1 MEKMNKA
8 KFRHLNMSKREV
20 IENMLKKGHTKK
32 DIASAIG
39 CSERTIYYEIK
50 RGLYKHIVSSGKKE
64 LRYAP
69 ETAELKYQENL
80 RQKGRKSKLKEDSKL
95 KQYIHKKITEE
106 KYSPE
111 AVLLEI
117 QRENKEFDIK
127 VLSKNSIYLAI
138 RKGYF
143 QGITMEKLPQHR
155 KRLHEKIKITKRLPK
170 GTSIEQRPAKANSR
184 EEFGHWEMDCMQGKK
199 DKGKVALVLTER
211 KTRFEIVEIMKN
223 QTVNEVT
230 KALNRIEKRLFSD
243 FYKIFK
249 TITVDCG
256 SEFKDQEKIEKA
268 LYRKGKRTNVHYCHP
283 YTPSE
288 RGSNEVNNQLLRRWF
303 PKSSDFNKVLK
314 RNKVKLVQHW
324 MNNYPRKQFQGFSSQ
339 YMFNIE
345 LEKLRCKYRC

>member
-1 MEKMNKA
+1 MSEIKKK
-8 KFRHLNMSKREV
+8 KFKHLNMSIRD
-20 IENMLKKGHTKK
+20 NMLKKGYTKK
-32 DIASAIG
+32 EIAAAVG
-39 CSERTIYYEIK
+39 CSIRTIYYELK
-50 RGLYKHIVSSGKKE
+50 RGSYEHTISKRKKE

-69 ETAELKYQENL
+69 ETAEEKYQENL
-80 RQKGRKSKLKEDSKL
+80 RAKGRKSKLKENSKL
-95 KQYIHKKITEE
+95 KQYIHQKITEE

-111 AVLLEI
+111 AILLEI
-117 QRENKEFDIK
+117 KIKRQKFDIK

-138 RKGYF
+138 RRGYF

>member
-50 RGLYKHIVSSGKKE
+50 RGLYEHIVSSGKKE

-184 EEFGHWEMDCMQGKK
+184 EEFGHWEMNCMQGKK
-199 DKGKVALVLTER
+199 IR
-211 KTRFEIVEIMKN
+211 
-223 QTVNEVT
+223 
-230 KALNRIEKRLFSD
+230 
-243 FYKIFK
+243 
-249 TITVDCG
+249 
-256 SEFKDQEKIEKA
+256 
-268 LYRKGKRTNVHYCHP
+268 
-283 YTPSE
+283 
-288 RGSNEVNNQLLRRWF
+288 
-303 PKSSDFNKVLK
+303 
-314 RNKVKLVQHW
+314 VKLPSSLQKE
-324 MNNYPRKQFQGFSSQ
+324 KQDS
-339 YMFNIE
+339 
-345 LEKLRCKYRC
+345 K

>member
-1 MEKMNKA
+1 MSEIKKK
-8 KFRHLNMSKREV
+8 KFKHLNMSKREV
-20 IENMLKKGHTKK
+20 IDNMLKKGYTKK
-32 DIASAIG
+32 EIAAAVG
-39 CSERTIYYEIK
+39 CSIRTIYYELK
-50 RGLYKHIVSSGKKE
+50 RGSYEHTISKRKKE

-69 ETAELKYQENL
+69 ETAEEKYQENL
-80 RQKGRKSKLKEDSKL
+80 RAKGRKSKLKENSKL
-95 KQYIHKKITEE
+95 KQYIHQKITEE

-111 AVLLEI
+111 AILLEI
-117 QRENKEFDIK
+117 KRKRQKFDIE

-138 RKGYF
+138 KKGYF
-143 QGITMEKLPQHR
+143 KGITMEKLPKHR
-155 KRLHEKIKITKRLPK
+155 KRLHEKIKITKRLSK

>member
-1 MEKMNKA
+1 MKKMNKA

-32 DIASAIG
+32 DIAAAIG

-50 RGLYKHIVSSGKKE
+50 RGLYEHIVSSGKKE

-80 RQKGRKSKLKEDSKL
+80 RQKGRKSKLKEDSQLKRFIHRKL
-95 KQYIHKKITEE
+95 TEE

-127 VLSKNSIYLAI
+127 VCTKNSIYLAI
-138 RKGYF
+138 RRGYF
-143 QGITMEKLPQHR
+143 KGITMEKLPKHR
-155 KRLHEKIKITKRLPK
+155 KQPYERVKVTKRQPK
-170 GTSIEQRPAKANSR
+170 GTSIEARDKIVDTR

-199 DKGKVALVLTER
+199 EKGRVALVLTER
-211 KTRFEIVEIMKN
+211 KTRFEIVEVMKE
-223 QTVNEVT
+223 QTNIEVA

-243 FYKIFK
+243 FYKVFK

-256 SEFKDQEKIEKA
+256 KEFKDQEKIEKA
-268 LYRKGKRTNVHYCHP
+268 LYRIGKRTNVFYCHP

-303 PKSSDFNKVLK
+303 PKSSDFNKILK

>member
-1 MEKMNKA
+1 MEKVKKT

-20 IENMLKKGHTKK
+20 IENMLKKGHSKK
-32 DIASAIG
+32 EIAAAIG

-50 RGLYKHIVSSGKKE
+50 RGLYEHTIYSGEKE

-80 RQKGRKSKLKEDSKL
+80 RKKGRTSKLKEDSKF
-95 KQYIHKKITEE
+95 KKFIHRKLTEE

-111 AVLLEI
+111 AILLEI
-117 QRENKEFDIK
+117 RRENREFDIK

-138 RKGYF
+138 RRGYF
-143 QGITMEKLPQHR
+143 KGITMEKLPKHR
-155 KRLHEKIKITKRLPK
+155 KRLSEKIKITKRLPK
-170 GTSIEQRPAKANSR
+170 GTSIEQRPAEANSR
-184 EEFGHWEMDCMQGKK
+184 EEFGHWEMDCILGRKE
-199 DKGKVALVLTER
+199 KGRVALVLTER
-211 KTRFEIVEIMKN
+211 KTRFEIVEVMKE
-223 QTVNEVT
+223 QTNIEVA

-243 FYKIFK
+243 FYKVFK

-314 RNKVKLVQHW
+314 RGKVKQVQHW
-324 MNNYPRKQFQGFSSQ
+324 INNYPRKQFQGFSSQ
-339 YMFNIE
+339 YMFDME
-345 LEKLRCKYRC
+345 LEKLCCRYKC